1 MFLAL
6 KRFLPHL
13 RVGQD
18 GQHDCGLEPESP
30 KWTTFSATVQVG
42 KACSFL
48 STVSVGQNSPCP
60 RSYEHR
66 SLNIKTGLGGRRM
79 DVTPSWSEDLP
90 SRLVCF
96 EHDYTLPALV
106 RPVSSVASECGL
118 SGTRLYGFPPIRYV
132 KVLWY
137 IVPIATAMAA

>member
-18 GQHDCGLEPESP
+18 GQHDCGLEPESL
-30 KWTTFSATVQVG
+30 KKTTFSATVQVG
-42 KACSFL
+42 KACPFL
-48 STVSVGQNSPCP
+48 STDQVSVGQNSPCP

-66 SLNIKTGLGGRRM
+66 SLNLKTGLGGRRM
-79 DVTPSWSEDLP
+79 DVTPSWSEDLL

-96 EHDYTLPALV
+96 EHDYTCPLWFVLSLPLPLGVDSLGPDFMAF
-106 RPVSSVASECGL
+106 PL
-118 SGTRLYGFPPIRYV
+118 SGT
-132 KVLWY
+132 
-137 IVPIATAMAA
+137 